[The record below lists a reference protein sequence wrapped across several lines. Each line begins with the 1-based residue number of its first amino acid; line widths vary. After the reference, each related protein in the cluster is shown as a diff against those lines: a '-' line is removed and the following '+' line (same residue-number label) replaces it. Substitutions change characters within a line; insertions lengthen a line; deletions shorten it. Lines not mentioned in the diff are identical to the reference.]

1 MRKVGILLNN
11 ADMENKMKKFVWI
24 ACLIYCL
31 NGFGHIII
39 GTVLEPMV
47 DSYGI
52 HYRDGGQLIMNQFLG
67 FLGGVMFAPLIVN
80 RLGRRMTIF
89 LALLSFALSQFVFSV
104 LPNWNVMLAIAPFGG
119 AGIGIAET
127 IVASLII
134 GHLKEKKAT
143 TLVIVEIFFG
153 VGALAIPVVSA
164 FLIMTGVW
172 SLSFTFVA
180 VFTSIIM
187 LLWLF
192 LSFGELDPILKRQT
206 KALTEDGNK
215 PARKR
220 YSKKQLPII
229 ATGAL
234 FFFMYVGTEMVL
246 PNYLPTIMS
255 KTTNLDA
262 STLALSIT
270 VFWAAMTLGRI
281 SMTGIIDRI
290 GYSKL
295 FIICCIGQFFSLL
308 MFAYSTSVMFSFISI
323 FLTGLLM
330 GGIFSIGLLI
340 VNETSK
346 GLEEWTTSILMAMGG
361 LGGAFLPRIVGELI
375 DRYPVSVVLWSLV
388 LCAFILACLMGV
400 IFYFRKKAMDVK
412 ELQPGKVS
420 NVV

>member
-1 MRKVGILLNN
+1 
-11 ADMENKMKKFVWI
+11 MKKFIWI
-24 ACLIYCL
+24 ASLIYCL

-52 HYRDGGQLIMNQFLG
+52 HYKDGGQLIMNQFLG

-80 RLGRRMTIF
+80 RVGRRMTIF
-89 LALLSFALSQFVFSV
+89 LALLMFALSQFVFSI

-134 GHLKEKKAT
+134 GHLKEKKAS
-143 TLVIVEIFFG
+143 TLVIVEVFFG
-153 VGALAIPVVSA
+153 VGALVIPVVSA
-164 FLIMTGVW
+164 FLILTGVW
-172 SLSFTFVA
+172 NFSFTFVA
-180 VFTSIIM
+180 VFTTVIM

-192 LSFGELDPILKRQT
+192 LSFGELDPVLKRQS
-206 KALTEDGNK
+206 KPLTEDGNK

-220 YSKKQLPII
+220 YSTRQLPII

-255 KTTNLDA
+255 KTTSLDA

-295 FIICCIGQFFSLL
+295 FVICCIGQFITLL
-308 MFAYSTSVMFSFISI
+308 MFAYSTSAMFSFISI

-330 GGIFSIGLLI
+330 GGVFSIGLLI

-361 LGGAFLPRIVGELI
+361 LGGAFLPRIAGELI
-375 DRYPVSVVLWSLV
+375 DRYPISVTLWSLV
-388 LCAFILACLMGV
+388 LCAFILGCLMAV

-412 ELQPGKVS
+412 GLQPEKANS
-420 NVV
+420 VV

>member
-1 MRKVGILLNN
+1 MRNS
-11 ADMENKMKKFVWI
+11 ADTGNDMKKFVWI
-24 ACLIYCL
+24 ASLIYCL

-47 DSYGI
+47 DAYGI

-80 RLGRRMTIF
+80 RIGRRMTIF
-89 LALLSFALSQFVFSV
+89 LALLSFAFSQFVFSI
-104 LPNWNVMLAIAPFGG
+104 LPNWNVMLAIAPIGG

-134 GHLKEKKAT
+134 GHLKEKKAV

-153 VGALAIPVVSA
+153 VGALLIPVVSA
-164 FLIMTGVW
+164 VLIMTGVW
-172 SLSFTFVA
+172 NFSFTFVA
-180 VFTSIIM
+180 VFASAIM
-187 LLWLF
+187 LFWLF
-192 LSFGELDPILKRQT
+192 LSFGELDPILIRQK

-215 PARKR
+215 PVRKR
-220 YSKKQLPII
+220 YAKKQLPII

-270 VFWAAMTLGRI
+270 VFWAAMTIGRI

-295 FIICCIGQFFSLL
+295 FIICCIGQFFTML
-308 MFAYSTSVMFSFISI
+308 MFAYSTTVLFSFISI

-330 GGIFSIGLLI
+330 GGVFSIGLLI
-340 VNETSK
+340 INETTK

-361 LGGAFLPRIVGELI
+361 LGGAFLPRIVGGLI
-375 DRYPVSVVLWSLV
+375 DRYPISVTLWTLV
-388 LCAFILACLMGV
+388 LCTFILACLMAV
-400 IFYFRKKAMDVK
+400 IFYFRKKTMNYN
-412 ELQPGKVS
+412 ELQPGETS
-420 NVV
+420 NVI

>member
-1 MRKVGILLNN
+1 
-11 ADMENKMKKFVWI
+11 MKKFIWI

-52 HYRDGGQLIMNQFLG
+52 HYRDGGQVIMNQFLG
-67 FLGGVMFAPLIVN
+67 FLGGIMLAPLIVI
-80 RLGRRMTIF
+80 RIGRRMTIF
-89 LALLSFALSQFVFSV
+89 LALLSFALSQFVFSI
-104 LPNWNVMLAIAPFGG
+104 LPNWNVMLFMAPFGG

-127 IVASLII
+127 VVASLII

-143 TLVIVEIFFG
+143 TLVIVEVFFG
-153 VGALAIPVVSA
+153 VGALAIPVISA

-172 SLSFTFVA
+172 NFSFAFVA
-180 VFTSIIM
+180 VFTSVIM
-187 LLWLF
+187 LLWFF

-206 KALTEDGNK
+206 KVLSEDGKK

-220 YSKKQLPII
+220 YAKRQIPIVV
-229 ATGAL
+229 TGAL

-246 PNYLPTIMS
+246 PNYLPTIMG

-270 VFWAAMTLGRI
+270 VFWLAMTIGRI
-281 SMTGIIDRI
+281 SMTGIIDKI

-295 FIICCIGQFFSLL
+295 FIICCIGQFCSLF
-308 MFAYSTSVMFSFISI
+308 MFAYSASAMFSLISI
-323 FLTGLLM
+323 FLTGLFM

-361 LGGAFLPRIVGELI
+361 LGGAFLPRVVGELI
-375 DRYPVSVVLWSLV
+375 DRYSITVTLWSLV
-388 LCAFILACLMGV
+388 LCGFILACLMAV
-400 IFYFRKKAMDVK
+400 IFHFRKKAKDFQG
-412 ELQPGKVS
+412 LQTGSQTGKVS
-420 NVV
+420 NFL

>member
-1 MRKVGILLNN
+1 MRNS
-11 ADMENKMKKFVWI
+11 ADMENDMKKFVWI
-24 ACLIYCL
+24 ASLIYCL

-67 FLGGVMFAPLIVN
+67 FLGGVMLAPLIVN
-80 RLGRRMTIF
+80 RIGRRMTIF
-89 LALLSFALSQFVFSV
+89 LALLIFAFSQFVFSI
-104 LPNWNVMLAIAPFGG
+104 LPNWNVMLTLAPLGG

-134 GHLKEKKAT
+134 GHLKEKKAM
-143 TLVIVEIFFG
+143 TLVVVEIFFG
-153 VGALAIPVVSA
+153 VGALVIPVVSA

-172 SLSFTFVA
+172 NFSFTFVA
-180 VFTSIIM
+180 VFASVIM
-187 LLWLF
+187 LFWLF

-206 KALTEDGNK
+206 KAFTEDGNK
-215 PARKR
+215 PVRKR
-220 YSKKQLPII
+220 YSKKQIPII

-270 VFWAAMTLGRI
+270 VFWAAMTIGRI

-295 FIICCIGQFFSLL
+295 FIICCIGQFLTIL
-308 MFAYSTSVMFSFISI
+308 MFAYSTSVIFSFISI

-330 GGIFSIGLLI
+330 GGVFSIGLLI
-340 VNETSK
+340 INETSK

-375 DRYPVSVVLWSLV
+375 DRYPISVTLWSLV
-388 LCAFILACLMGV
+388 LCTFILACLMTI
-400 IFYFRKKAMDVK
+400 IFYFRKKAMNFK
-412 ELQPGKVS
+412 GLQPGNAS

>member
-1 MRKVGILLNN
+1 MLNN

-24 ACLIYCL
+24 ASLIYCL

-67 FLGGVMFAPLIVN
+67 FLGGVMIAPLIVN
-80 RLGRRMTIF
+80 RIGRRMTIS
-89 LALLSFALSQFVFSV
+89 LALLIFALSQFVFSV

-127 IVASLII
+127 IVAALII
-134 GHLKEKKAT
+134 GHLKEKKAK

-153 VGALAIPVVSA
+153 VGALMIPVISA

-172 SLSFTFVA
+172 NFSFTFVA
-180 VFTSIIM
+180 VFASVIM

-206 KALTEDGNK
+206 KALAEDGNK
-215 PARKR
+215 PERKR
-220 YSKKQLPII
+220 YSKRQLPII

-246 PNYLPTIMS
+246 PNYLPTILG

-295 FIICCIGQFFSLL
+295 FIICCTGQFFTLL

-330 GGIFSIGLLI
+330 GGVFSIGLLI
-340 VNETSK
+340 INETSK

-375 DRYPVSVVLWSLV
+375 DRYPISVTLWSLV
-388 LCAFILACLMGV
+388 LCAIILASLMAV
-400 IFYFRKKAMDVK
+400 IFYFRKKAMDIKV
-412 ELQPGKVS
+412 LQPIKAS
-420 NVV
+420 NGV

>member
-1 MRKVGILLNN
+1 MLNN
-11 ADMENKMKKFVWI
+11 ADTENKMKKFVWI
-24 ACLIYCL
+24 ASLIYCL

-67 FLGGVMFAPLIVN
+67 FLGGVMLAPLIVN
-80 RLGRRMTIF
+80 RIGRRMTIS
-89 LALLSFALSQFVFSV
+89 LALLIFALSQFVFSV

-127 IVASLII
+127 IVAALII

-153 VGALAIPVVSA
+153 VGALMIPVISA

-172 SLSFTFVA
+172 NFSFTFVA
-180 VFTSIIM
+180 VFASVIM

-206 KALTEDGNK
+206 KALVEDGNK
-215 PARKR
+215 PERKC
-220 YSKKQLPII
+220 YSKRQLPII

-246 PNYLPTIMS
+246 PNYLPTILG

-295 FIICCIGQFFSLL
+295 FIICCTGQFFTLL

-330 GGIFSIGLLI
+330 GGVFSIGLLI
-340 VNETSK
+340 INETSK

-375 DRYPVSVVLWSLV
+375 DRYPISVTLWSLV
-388 LCAFILACLMGV
+388 LCAIILASLMAV
-400 IFYFRKKAMDVK
+400 IFHFRKKTMDIK
-412 ELQPGKVS
+412 GLQSIKAS
-420 NVV
+420 NGV

>member
-1 MRKVGILLNN
+1 MLNN

-24 ACLIYCL
+24 ASLIYCL

-67 FLGGVMFAPLIVN
+67 FLGGVMLAPLIVN
-80 RLGRRMTIF
+80 RIGRRMTIF
-89 LALLSFALSQFVFSV
+89 LALLIFALSQFVFSV

-127 IVASLII
+127 IVAALII
-134 GHLKEKKAT
+134 GHLKEKKAK

-153 VGALAIPVVSA
+153 VGALMIPVISA

-172 SLSFTFVA
+172 NFSFTFVA
-180 VFTSIIM
+180 VFASVIM

-206 KALTEDGNK
+206 KALAEDGNK
-215 PARKR
+215 PERKR
-220 YSKKQLPII
+220 YSKRQLPII

-246 PNYLPTIMS
+246 PNYLPTILG

-295 FIICCIGQFFSLL
+295 FIICCTGQFFTLL

-330 GGIFSIGLLI
+330 GGVFSIGLLI
-340 VNETSK
+340 INETSK

-375 DRYPVSVVLWSLV
+375 DRYPISVTLWSLV
-388 LCAFILACLMGV
+388 LCAVILASLMAV
-400 IFYFRKKAMDVK
+400 IFYFRKKAMDIK
-412 ELQPGKVS
+412 GLQPIKAS
-420 NVV
+420 NVL

>member
-1 MRKVGILLNN
+1 MLNN
-11 ADMENKMKKFVWI
+11 ADMENIMKKFVWI
-24 ACLIYCL
+24 ASLIYCL

-52 HYRDGGQLIMNQFLG
+52 HYKDGGQLIMNQFLG
-67 FLGGVMFAPLIVN
+67 FLGGVMIAPLIVN
-80 RLGRRMTIF
+80 RIGRRMTIF
-89 LALLSFALSQFVFSV
+89 LALLIFALSQFVFSV

-153 VGALAIPVVSA
+153 VGALAIPVISA

-172 SLSFTFVA
+172 NFSFTFVA
-180 VFTSIIM
+180 VFASVIM

-192 LSFGELDPILKRQT
+192 LSFGELDPILKRQV
-206 KALTEDGNK
+206 KALPEDGNK
-215 PARKR
+215 PERKR
-220 YSKKQLPII
+220 YSKRQLPII

-246 PNYLPTIMS
+246 PNYLPTILS

-295 FIICCIGQFFSLL
+295 FIICCMGQFFTIL

-330 GGIFSIGLLI
+330 GGVFSIGLLI
-340 VNETSK
+340 INETSK

-375 DRYPVSVVLWSLV
+375 DRYPISVTLWSLV
-388 LCAFILACLMGV
+388 LCTFILACLMAV
-400 IFYFRKKAMDVK
+400 IFYFRKKAMDFK
-412 ELQPGKVS
+412 GLQPIKAS

>member
-1 MRKVGILLNN
+1 
-11 ADMENKMKKFVWI
+11 MKKFVWI
-24 ACLIYCL
+24 ASLIYCL

-52 HYRDGGQLIMNQFLG
+52 HYKDGGQLIMNQFLG

-80 RLGRRMTIF
+80 RIGRRMTIF
-89 LALLSFALSQFVFSV
+89 LALLVFALSQFMFGI
-104 LPNWNVMLAIAPFGG
+104 LPNWTVMLAIAPFGG

-153 VGALAIPVVSA
+153 VGALAIPVISA

-172 SLSFTFVA
+172 NFSFTFVA
-180 VFTSIIM
+180 VFASVIM

-192 LSFGELDPILKRQT
+192 LSFGELDPILKRQPKPLT
-206 KALTEDGNK
+206 KDGHK
-215 PARKR
+215 PVRKR
-220 YSKKQLPII
+220 YSKRQLPII

-246 PNYLPTIMS
+246 PNYLPTILS

-295 FIICCIGQFFSLL
+295 FIICCTGQFFTLL

-330 GGIFSIGLLI
+330 GGVFSIGLLI
-340 VNETSK
+340 INETSK

-375 DRYPVSVVLWSLV
+375 DRYPISVTLWSLV
-388 LCAFILACLMGV
+388 LCAFILACLMAV
-400 IFYFRKKAMDVK
+400 IFYFRKKAMDFK
-412 ELQPGKVS
+412 GLQAEKAS

>member
-1 MRKVGILLNN
+1 
-11 ADMENKMKKFVWI
+11 MKKFVWI
-24 ACLIYCL
+24 ASLIYCL

-52 HYRDGGQLIMNQFLG
+52 HYKDGGQLIMNQFLG
-67 FLGGVMFAPLIVN
+67 FLGGVMIAPLIVN
-80 RLGRRMTIF
+80 RIGRRMTIF
-89 LALLSFALSQFVFSV
+89 LALLIFALSQFVFSV

-153 VGALAIPVVSA
+153 VGALAIPVISA

-172 SLSFTFVA
+172 NFSFTFVA
-180 VFTSIIM
+180 VFASFIM

-206 KALTEDGNK
+206 KALPEDGNK
-215 PARKR
+215 TERKR
-220 YSKKQLPII
+220 YSKRQLPII

-295 FIICCIGQFFSLL
+295 FIICCVGQFFTLL
-308 MFAYSTSVMFSFISI
+308 MFAYSTTVMFSFISI

-330 GGIFSIGLLI
+330 GGVFSIGLLI
-340 VNETSK
+340 INETSK

-375 DRYPVSVVLWSLV
+375 DRYPISVTLWSLV
-388 LCAFILACLMGV
+388 LCTFILACLMAV
-400 IFYFRKKAMDVK
+400 IFYFRKKAMDFK
-412 ELQPGKVS
+412 GLQSIKAS

>member
-1 MRKVGILLNN
+1 
-11 ADMENKMKKFVWI
+11 MKKFVWI
-24 ACLIYCL
+24 ASLIYCL

-52 HYRDGGQLIMNQFLG
+52 HYKDGGQLIMNQFLG
-67 FLGGVMFAPLIVN
+67 FLGGVMIAPLIVN
-80 RLGRRMTIF
+80 RIGRRMTIF
-89 LALLSFALSQFVFSV
+89 LALLIFALSQFVFSV

-153 VGALAIPVVSA
+153 VGALAIPVISA

-172 SLSFTFVA
+172 NFSFTFVA
-180 VFTSIIM
+180 VFASVIM

-192 LSFGELDPILKRQT
+192 LSFGELDPILKRQV
-206 KALTEDGNK
+206 KALPEDGNK
-215 PARKR
+215 PERKR
-220 YSKKQLPII
+220 YSKRQLPII

-246 PNYLPTIMS
+246 PNYLPTILS

-295 FIICCIGQFFSLL
+295 FIICCMGQFFTIL

-330 GGIFSIGLLI
+330 GGVFSIGLLI
-340 VNETSK
+340 INETSK

-375 DRYPVSVVLWSLV
+375 DRYPISVTLWSLV
-388 LCAFILACLMGV
+388 LCTFILACLMAV
-400 IFYFRKKAMDVK
+400 IFYFRKKAMDFK
-412 ELQPGKVS
+412 GLQPIKAS